1 MLLNKAKELSPNG
14 IYLDTLQRNSNA
26 RRFYE
31 RHGLLPGQTGI
42 NPNNGQ
48 ANIEYRWTLQAARI
62 S

>member
-48 ANIEYRWTLQAARI
+48 ANIEYRWTPQAARI